1 MDEKRSDPRRYRW
14 IQERMYILSKREVF
28 LTKERVAPPKD
39 IKNIQIWQRIM
50 VTG

>member
-28 LTKERVAPPKD
+28 LTKETVTPPKD
-39 IKNIQIWQRIM
+39 IGNVQTWRYIIT
-50 VTG
+50 TG